1 MFSMSF
7 PSYHLFFSDMLK
19 NVQAKE
25 DNANTAA
32 LSLIILASTGAG
44 KMKKLLTY

>member
-32 LSLIILASTGAG
+32 LSLILASTGAG
-44 KMKKLLTY
+44 KMRKLLIY